1 MELARNIL
9 LGLHLLGMA
18 GVLISLIV
26 SRKKLSPGVTHSAL
40 LAFVTGLALVGLRYP
55 LVDTDPTKWESIDNL
70 KITIKTLVVATILV
84 LGFRYK
90 KKKKEV
96 LPVVIWG
103 TLLGLTVLNVS
114 IAVWW

>member
-9 LGLHLLGMA
+9 LGLHLLGLA
-18 GVLISLIV
+18 GVLISLLV
-26 SRKKLSPGVTHSAL
+26 SRKKLSAGVTHSAL

-55 LVDTDPTKWESIDNL
+55 LVESDPTKWESIDNL

-90 KKKKEV
+90 KKEV
-96 LPVVIWG
+96 LPVAIWG
-103 TLLGLTVLNVS
+103 TLLGLTVINVT

>member
-1 MELARNIL
+1 MELARYIL

-55 LVDTDPTKWESIDNL
+55 LVNTDPTKWESIDNL
-70 KITIKTLVVATILV
+70 KIAIKTLVVATILV
-84 LGFRYK
+84 LGFRY
-90 KKKKEV
+90 KKKEV

>member
-9 LGLHLLGMA
+9 LGLHLLGLA
-18 GVLISLIV
+18 GVLISLLV

-40 LAFVTGLALVGLRYP
+40 LAFITGLALVGLRYP
-55 LVDTDPTKWESIDNL
+55 LVEADPIKWESIDNL
-70 KITIKTLVVATILV
+70 KITIKTLIVATILV
-84 LGFRYK
+84 LGFRY
-90 KKKKEV
+90 KKKEV

>member
-1 MELARNIL
+1 MELARNVL

-40 LAFVTGLALVGLRYP
+40 LAFITGLALVGLRYP
-55 LVDTDPTKWESIDNL
+55 LVEADPTKWESIDNL

-84 LGFRYK
+84 IGFRY
-90 KKKKEV
+90 KKKEV

>member
-1 MELARNIL
+1 MELVRNVL

-40 LAFVTGLALVGLRYP
+40 LAFITGLALVGLRYP
-55 LVDTDPTKWESIDNL
+55 LVEADPAKWESIDNL

-90 KKKKEV
+90 KKEV